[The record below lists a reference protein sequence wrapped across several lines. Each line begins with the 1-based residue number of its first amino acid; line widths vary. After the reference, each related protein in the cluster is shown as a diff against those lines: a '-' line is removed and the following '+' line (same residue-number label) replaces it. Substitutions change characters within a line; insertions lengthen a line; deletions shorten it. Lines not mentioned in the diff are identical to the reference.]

1 MSRVE
6 QRAENGES
14 PVVLLADDDATTRLL
29 LAEALRREEF
39 VVEEAA
45 NGREAIERFAEAS
58 PDVVVLDVV
67 MPEMDGFEA
76 CATIRARPEGELT
89 PILMLTGLDDVESIR
104 HAYEAGATDF
114 ATKPFN
120 WVVLSHRVRY
130 MLRAQRALADLRR
143 SEGRLARAQR
153 IARLGH
159 WEWDAASGQVRWS
172 REVLSIF
179 GSNGNGGPTLETQ
192 LGLVDPADREALERY
207 RQEAVQRGT
216 PYTVDFRVLRSDGS
230 TRFVH
235 EQAEALLGAGGEVQ
249 GLSGTMQDVTER
261 REVEARLSFLA
272 RHDALTKLP
281 NRGFFHEQVASTLAR
296 LRRQGGILAVL
307 MVDIDQFK
315 RFNDTL
321 GHRECDRLL
330 CDMAGRLQAALE
342 ISDPLAL
349 GAGEGDRVT
358 LARPGG
364 DEFLVAVTDID
375 GPSDAARVAQRILDE
390 LQEPFPVGDREVFL
404 TASIGISL
412 FPQDAE
418 DPETLI
424 TQAAS
429 ALSHAP
435 DRGWGGYRFF
445 NETTHTAALGRV
457 TLEGELR
464 QALEHGELCL
474 HYQPLVHARTGA
486 VVALEA
492 LARWPHPDRGMVSPG
507 EFIPLAEE
515 TGLIDALG
523 DWALRAACRQIQA
536 WRLDGH
542 EPPTVAVNLSPL
554 QFQQED
560 LAAKLAQAIDK
571 RSLEPGCLEVEI
583 TESVLMHDSERALRT
598 LTQLKEMGVS
608 IAVDDFGT
616 GYSSLAYLRRFPFDR
631 LKIDRSLVSGVV
643 DSADAAAIALAILA
657 LAQSLDLATV
667 AEGVETED
675 QAAFLRKHGCQTLQG
690 FLYSRPVAPEEIPLL
705 QSTRL
710 GAMAQSD
717 SGETS
722 SLVAATEPLAAR

>member
-1 MSRVE
+1 MSRP
-6 QRAENGES
+6 ENEDR
-14 PVVLLADDDATTRLL
+14 PVVLVADDDATTRFL

-39 VVEEAA
+39 VVVEAGDGA
-45 NGREAIERFAEAS
+45 EALERFAQTP

-67 MPEMDGFEA
+67 MPEVDGFKA
-76 CATIRARPEGELT
+76 CAAIRARPEGEVL

-104 HAYEAGATDF
+104 RAYEAGATDF

-130 MLRAQRALADLRR
+130 MLRAQRAMADLVR
-143 SEGRLARAQR
+143 SEARLARAQR

-159 WEWDAASGQVRWS
+159 WEWDAASGRVSWS
-172 REVLSIF
+172 QEVLAIF
-179 GSNGNGGPTLETQ
+179 GSNGNGAPTFETQ
-192 LGLVDPADREALERY
+192 LSLVDPDDREPLQRL
-207 RQEAVQRGT
+207 RQEAVERGR
-216 PYTVDFRVLRSDGS
+216 PYTVNFRVRRPDGS

-235 EQAEALLGAGGEVQ
+235 EQAEALLGAAGEVQ
-249 GLSGTMQDVTER
+249 GLSGTLQDVTER

-281 NRGFFHEQVASTLAR
+281 NRGFFHEQVSATLAR
-296 LRRQGGILAVL
+296 LRQGKGILAVL

-321 GHRECDRLL
+321 GHRECDRLIR
-330 CDMAGRLQAALE
+330 DMGHRLRV
-342 ISDPLAL
+342 AL
-349 GAGEGDRVT
+349 GIPDSLPPGAGPSGDVL

-364 DEFLVAVTDID
+364 DEFLVAIPGID
-375 GPSDAARVAQRILDE
+375 GPPEAARFAQRLLDE
-390 LQEPFPVGDREVFL
+390 LREPFRIEDREVFL
-404 TASIGISL
+404 SASIGISL

-445 NETTHTAALGRV
+445 NESTHTAALGRV

-464 QALEHGELCL
+464 QALEHGALRL
-474 HYQPLVHARTGA
+474 HYQPLVDAGTGA
-486 VVALEA
+486 VVSLEA
-492 LARWPHPDRGMVSPG
+492 LARWPHPDRGLVSPG

-515 TGLIDALG
+515 TGLIDVLG
-523 DWALRAACRQIQA
+523 DWAVDAACRQIQT
-536 WRLDGH
+536 WRLEGH
-542 EPPTVAVNLSPL
+542 EPPRVAVNLSAA
-554 QFQQED
+554 QFHQED
-560 LAAKLAQAIDK
+560 LAARLADAIGK
-571 RSLEPGCLEVEI
+571 RSLEPSCLEVEV

-598 LTQLKEMGVS
+598 LTELKALGLS

-643 DSADAAAIALAILA
+643 DSPEAASIALAILA
-657 LAQSLDLATV
+657 LARSLELSTV
-667 AEGVETED
+667 AEGVETEE
-675 QAAFLRKHGCQTLQG
+675 QAAFLRKHGCRTLQG
-690 FLYSRPVAPEEIPLL
+690 FLFARPVPPHEVIPLL
-705 QSTRL
+705 ADTPACGDAEESAPT
-710 GAMAQSD
+710 AAA
-717 SGETS
+717 S
-722 SLVAATEPLAAR
+722 SAR